1 METYVSVTKI
11 AKRDVY
17 EEIIPQ
23 LRSLLDGDSE
33 MIANLANTAAVLKM
47 AFPKRISWVG
57 FYLRS
62 GNDLVLG
69 PFQGKP
75 ACVRIAWGKG
85 VCGTAAARAET
96 VVVPDVEQFPG
107 HIACDPDSRSE
118 IVLPLIQNNKLLG
131 VLDVDSPQLD
141 SFDDIDRTYLE
152 EIVGILG
159 QTIG

>member
-23 LRSLLDGDSE
+23 LRSLLDGDSG